1 MVTNL
6 SDIRER
12 YGAGSKEY
20 HDELLLMKK
29 NNIDSNKDEM
39 ALDDLMVNDM
49 DEDDAI
55 VNDME
60 KVKSH

>member
-1 MVTNL
+1 
-6 SDIRER
+6 
-12 YGAGSKEY
+12 
-20 HDELLLMKK
+20 MKK
-29 NNIDSNKDEM
+29 NNIDSNKEEM

-60 KVKSH
+60 KVKSEKSKKK